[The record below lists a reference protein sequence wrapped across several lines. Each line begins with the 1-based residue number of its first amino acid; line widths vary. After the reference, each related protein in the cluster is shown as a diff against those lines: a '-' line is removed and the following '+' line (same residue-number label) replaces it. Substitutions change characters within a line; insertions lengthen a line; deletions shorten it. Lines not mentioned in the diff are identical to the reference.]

1 MLKYAMAE
9 SASRRPKWGHAG
21 FTLLEITVAMAVV
34 ATVAL
39 AAFNLQN
46 QGFRSYIN
54 SRQMTHAVLL
64 AQEKLTEAQIS
75 LASAD
80 EQGKFETPSGEILLW
95 SVQVKETNL
104 PKLKI
109 VRIEIRV
116 PDSVDP
122 ILEAETYVAG
132 S

>member
-1 MLKYAMAE
+1 MAE
-9 SASRRPKWGHAG
+9 SISRRPERGQAG
-21 FTLLEITVAMAVV
+21 FTLLEITVALAVV

-46 QGFRSYIN
+46 QGFRSYIH

-75 LASAD
+75 LTSA
-80 EQGKFETPSGEILLW
+80 ETQGRYETPSGEILLW
-95 SVQVKETNL
+95 SVQIKETKL

-109 VRIEIRV
+109 VRVEIRV
-116 PDSVDP
+116 PDSVEP

-132 S
+132 T